1 MPVDQM
7 GNVCG
12 CVRAEKEEQYFDPAK
27 TPLSPEKYSPG
38 RRYFR
43 RKPFQKAGGDSAP
56 AGRNS
61 EREGKKG
68 GGQPAREQ
76 PAVPVRE
83 LVPEDPATSP
93 APEGG
98 VQPARTAAAD
108 HSEQKPLPGAPDRG
122 SYRVIVSSAQS
133 SDSEVQLSAR
143 DKTTSEK
150 DSPSCRTETERH
162 LGDANTK
169 QRPFPRKDNVSLFQK
184 SASLSSVCVT
194 ENTLRN
200 NVFVGNLSKSHS
212 SIQEHRRRVHPH
224 EAHCPQF
231 TKRRYH
237 SLCASVP
244 SVSGGTPGNDGCE
257 VSERV

>member
-43 RKPFQKAGGDSAP
+43 RKPFQKAVGDTAP
-56 AGRNS
+56 VGRNS

-76 PAVPVRE
+76 PAVPSRE
-83 LVPEDPATSP
+83 LVSEDPATSP

-122 SYRVIVSSAQS
+122 SYRVIVSSDQS

-162 LGDANTK
+162 LGVVNTK
-169 QRPFPRKDNVSLFQK
+169 QRPFLRKDVSLFQK

-200 NVFVGNLSKSHS
+200 NVFVGSLSKSYS
-212 SIQEHRRRVHPH
+212 SIQEHHRRVHPH
-224 EAHCPQF
+224 EGHCPQF
-231 TKRRYH
+231 SKRRYH

-244 SVSGGTPGNDGCE
+244 SVSKGTPGNDGCE